1 MSTIW
6 LAKFKTPLYM
16 SLNGIREDFSMKTYI
31 GICMV
36 LAIAASTS
44 VNAAIDY
51 SKQRTAR
58 AMAERADYACHLVGE
73 KMECVKN

>member
-1 MSTIW
+1 
-6 LAKFKTPLYM
+6 
-16 SLNGIREDFSMKTYI
+16 MKTYI